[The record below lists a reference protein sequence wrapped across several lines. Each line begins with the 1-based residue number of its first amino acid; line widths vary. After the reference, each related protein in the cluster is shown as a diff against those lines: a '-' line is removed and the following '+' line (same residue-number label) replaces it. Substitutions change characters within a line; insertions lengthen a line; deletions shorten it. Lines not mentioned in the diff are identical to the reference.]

1 MSVPQYRRSRFDAAD
16 EEPMGP
22 LANLAD
28 IMLVFA
34 VGLMVALAASSNKLG
49 DADSRKPRGGVD
61 ISAGREMPELPAGVG
76 EVGSGYEAVGR
87 VYRDPKTGKLVLI
100 GEQGDGS

>member
-1 MSVPQYRRSRFDAAD
+1 MRVPGYRASRFDAPD

-34 VGLMVALAASSNKLG
+34 VGLMIALAASQGGMKERS
-49 DADSRKPRGGVD
+49 GGVEVE
-61 ISAGREMPELPAGVG
+61 AGRELPDVPEGAGKA
-76 EVGSGYEAVGR
+76 GSGFESMGQ
-87 VYRDPKTGKLVLI
+87 VYRDPETGRLLLI
-100 GEQGDGS
+100 DN

>member
-1 MSVPQYRRSRFDAAD
+1 MTVPSYRRSRFDAGD

-34 VGLMVALAASSNKLG
+34 VGLMVALAAS
-49 DADSRKPRGGVD
+49 GG
-61 ISAGREMPELPAGVG
+61 GREEFSQGGIDVETGEELPDVPAEAG
-76 EVGSGYEAVGR
+76 EAGSGYEAVGQ
-87 VYRDPKTGKLVLI
+87 VYRDPQTGRMVLI
-100 GEQGDGS
+100 GGDD

>member
-1 MSVPQYRRSRFDAAD
+1 MRVPGYRASRFDAPD

-34 VGLMVALAASSNKLG
+34 VGLMVALAA
-49 DADSRKPRGGVD
+49 AEGGMEEASGGAEVE
-61 ISAGREMPELPAGVG
+61 AGREIPDPPDGAG
-76 EVGSGYEAVGR
+76 EAGSGFEPMGQ
-87 VYRDPKTGKLVLI
+87 VYRDPETGRLI
-100 GEQGDGS
+100 LIDD